1 MCQCVDERV
10 FVFLTCVGLSG
21 GCPVRANSL
30 VKTCTEAAHVVC
42 DFDC

>member
-10 FVFLTCVGLSG
+10 FVSLTCVGLSE

-30 VKTCTEAAHVVC
+30 VRTCTEAAHVAY